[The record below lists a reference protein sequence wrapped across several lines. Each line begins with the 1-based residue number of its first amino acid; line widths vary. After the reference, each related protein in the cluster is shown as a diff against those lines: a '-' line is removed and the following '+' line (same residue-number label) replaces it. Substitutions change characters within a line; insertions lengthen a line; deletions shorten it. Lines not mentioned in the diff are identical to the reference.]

1 MSKEF
6 QHDSVGTSLT
16 QSEWEGEGTHVFDS
30 QATGDLLYASSTSQL
45 KGLAK
50 GAANTLLQMGASIPQ
65 WSTSLTLSG
74 TVTIGVDDTGYD
86 VKYFGDT
93 AGRYWLWD
101 TSADGVVQIGTLTI
115 GVNDAGHDVK
125 YFGDTADRYWLWDT
139 SADGVV
145 QRGTLTVGVDDTGH
159 DVKFFGDTASRYW
172 LWDTSA
178 DGVVQRGTL
187 TVGVDDTGHDV
198 KFFGATS
205 GKYML
210 WDESQDDLIIEG
222 QVGISNTDPNASH
235 GYADDLVIGSTSAGN
250 SGMTIL
256 TGTGVSGAIY
266 FADATADAARYQ
278 GSIEYNHSTELL
290 RFRSGSSVRFE
301 IAGADG
307 LATFKNNVKID
318 GNTES
323 DGNIGVG
330 GNAAHGSTTGTNLI
344 SLFNGTAPAGT
355 LTNGASFFC
364 ASGEMKVIDAAGNIT
379 VLSPHDDDNQW
390 VFDSRNSVTGKVLH
404 IHMEKLM
411 RRLDEEFGGGFIEE
425 FLEI

>member
-1 MSKEF
+1 MSKEL
-6 QHDSVGTSLT
+6 QHGSVGTTLT
-16 QSEWEGEGTHVFDS
+16 QAEWEGEGTHTVDN
-30 QATGDLLYASSTSQL
+30 QATGDILYASSASQL

-50 GAANTLLQMGASIPQ
+50 GAANTVLVMGANIPE
-65 WSTSLTLSG
+65 WTASLALSG
-74 TVTIGVDDTGYD
+74 TLTLGINDTG
-86 VKYFGDT
+86 F
-93 AGRYWLWD
+93 
-101 TSADGVVQIGTLTI
+101 
-115 GVNDAGHDVK
+115 DA
-125 YFGDTADRYWLWDT
+125 
-139 SADGVV
+139 
-145 QRGTLTVGVDDTGH
+145 
-159 DVKFFGDTASRYW
+159 KFFGDTAGKYL
-172 LWDTSA
+172 LWDS
-178 DGVVQRGTL
+178 
-187 TVGVDDTGHDV
+187 
-198 KFFGATS
+198 
-205 GKYML
+205 
-210 WDESQDDLIIEG
+210 SQDDLIISG
-222 QVGISNTDPNASH
+222 AVGINNTDPDAS
-235 GYADDLVIGSTSAGN
+235 YAAADDLVIGSTSAGN

-266 FADATADAARYQ
+266 FADATDDSSAEYDGY
-278 GSIEYNHSTELL
+278 ILYNHSARDL
-290 RFRSGSSVRFE
+290 RFGSGATLRFE

-330 GNAAHGSTTGTNLI
+330 GNAAHGTTAGTNLI

-364 ASGEMKVIDAAGNIT
+364 AGGEMKVIDAAGNIT
-379 VLSPHDDDNQW
+379 VLSPHDDENYW